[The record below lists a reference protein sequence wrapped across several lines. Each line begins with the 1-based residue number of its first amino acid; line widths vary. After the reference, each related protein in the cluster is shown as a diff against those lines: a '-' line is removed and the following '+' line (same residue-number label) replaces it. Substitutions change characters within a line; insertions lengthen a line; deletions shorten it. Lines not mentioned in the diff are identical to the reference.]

1 MSNNGGNL
9 TVQYNLRWSEE
20 MRDKVA
26 AAAKENTRS
35 MNQEIIAR
43 LEKSFENV
51 STEPDLSNLIAKQ
64 EELIEYMKQLHKQ
77 NTSLQEQLD
86 QVRDESKQSFGKL
99 NVLVRLDEVR
109 RRPGIPLPDE
119 KNESDDQNWQKLNP
133 NNRKK

>member
-99 NVLVRLDEVR
+99 NVLVGLDEVR